1 MSQRRPRS
9 LKHEYELYVEE
20 EIENYKESVPRQALL
35 AIGDEAVA
43 VLACDPQLS
52 LTEMLLCEEV
62 DRLIFRRLRLPTYE
76 TWKRRRLKA
85 AAELRRPERWGL
97 TADAPV
103 VRTVVP
109 SADGPVLVAGAGT
122 EGSALLLAA
131 YGRDVVTIGKEE
143 GALLRV
149 LSEAE
154 AAGLSERVRALV
166 GDLGSFT
173 TEVPLRAVVCSLSA
187 LAALTKSERARAL
200 ALLKDATADGGVH
213 VMEGP
218 MRGRSRIVLDE
229 LVASYAGWRVSM
241 EGGTESGTFVAYK
254 EVA

>member
-43 VLACDPQLS
+43 VLAGDSQLS

-103 VRTVVP
+103 VRRVVP

-143 GALLRV
+143 DALLRV

-154 AAGLSERVRALV
+154 AAGLSQRVRALV
-166 GDLGSFT
+166 GDLGSFKS
-173 TEVPLRAVVCSLSA
+173 EVPLRAVVCSLSA
-187 LAALTKSERARAL
+187 LASLTKSERARAL
-200 ALLKDATADGGVH
+200 ALLKDATAEGGIH
-213 VMEGP
+213 VVEGP
-218 MRGRSRIVLDE
+218 IGARSRTVLNE

-241 EGGTESGTFVAYK
+241 EDGAGSGTFVAYK

>member
-35 AIGDEAVA
+35 SIGDEAVA
-43 VLACDPQLS
+43 VLARDSQLS

-103 VRTVVP
+103 VRRVVP

-143 GALLRV
+143 NALLRV

-154 AAGLSERVRALV
+154 AAGLSQRVRALV
-166 GDLGSFT
+166 GDLGSFK

-200 ALLKDATADGGVH
+200 ALLKDATADGGIH
-213 VMEGP
+213 VVEGAI
-218 MRGRSRIVLDE
+218 RGRGRTVLDE
-229 LVASYAGWRVSM
+229 LVASYSGWRVSM
-241 EGGTESGTFVAYK
+241 EGGAESGTFVAYK
-254 EVA
+254 DVA

>member
-20 EIENYKESVPRQALL
+20 EIEHYKESVPRQALL

-43 VLACDPQLS
+43 VLAGDSQFS
-52 LTEMLLCEEV
+52 LTELLLCEEV

-131 YGRDVVTIGKEE
+131 HGRDVVTIGKEE
-143 GALLRV
+143 NALLRV
-149 LSEAE
+149 LSEAD

-173 TEVPLRAVVCSLSA
+173 TDVPLRAVVCSLSA
-187 LAALTKSERARAL
+187 LAALTKAERARAL

-213 VMEGP
+213 VVEGSA
-218 MRGRSRIVLDE
+218 RGRGRMVLDE
-229 LVASYAGWRVSM
+229 LVATYAGWRVSI
-241 EGGTESGTFVAYK
+241 EGSAESGTFVAWK

>member
-43 VLACDPQLS
+43 VLARDSQLS

-85 AAELRRPERWGL
+85 VAELRRPERWGL

-109 SADGPVLVAGAGT
+109 SADGPVLVTGAGT

-131 YGRDVVTIGKEE
+131 HGRDVVTIGSEE
-143 GALLRV
+143 NALLRV
-149 LSEAE
+149 LNEAE

-173 TEVPLRAVVCSLSA
+173 TDVPLRAVVCSLSA

-200 ALLKDATADGGVH
+200 TLLRDATADGGVH
-213 VMEGP
+213 VVEGP
-218 MRGRSRIVLDE
+218 ARGRSRTVLDE

-241 EGGTESGTFVAYK
+241 EGGAESGTFVAWK

>member
-43 VLACDPQLS
+43 VLAGDSQLS

-131 YGRDVVTIGKEE
+131 HGRDVLTIGKEE
-143 GALLRV
+143 NALLRV

-154 AAGLSERVRALV
+154 AVGLSERVRALV

-173 TEVPLRAVVCSLSA
+173 TDVPLRAVVCSLSA

-200 ALLKDATADGGVH
+200 ALLKDATAAGGVH
-213 VMEGP
+213 VVEGP
-218 MRGRSRIVLDE
+218 MRGRSRTVLDE

-241 EGGTESGTFVAYK
+241 EGGTELGTFVAWK